1 VAAAKAK
8 IQLHS
13 GDALIVVDVQNDFL
27 PGGSLAVP
35 DGDAVVPVLNRYI
48 AHFSGSGLPI
58 YASRD
63 WHPSDHCSFESQG
76 GIWPV
81 HCVAESAGASLA
93 PDLELPD
100 EAVIVDKATSRERDA
115 YSAFE
120 STTLEDEI
128 RRNRCD
134 RLFIGGLAT
143 DYCVLN
149 TVRDAAALGFQI
161 LVMRDAIRAVDV
173 REGDGARA
181 EAEMKQL
188 GARMVTLDDIDGET
202 SQI

>member
-1 VAAAKAK
+1 MARIKL
-8 IQLHS
+8 QS

-27 PGGSLAVP
+27 PGGSLTVP
-35 DGDAVVPVLNRYI
+35 DGNAVIPVLNRYI
-48 AHFSGSGLPI
+48 AHFSESGLPI

-63 WHPSDHCSFESQG
+63 WHPLDHCSFDSQG

-100 EAVIVDKATSRERDA
+100 AAVIVDKATRRGKDA

-120 STTLEDEI
+120 GTTLEDDI
-128 RRNRCD
+128 RRNLCD

-149 TVRDAAALGFQI
+149 TVRDAAALGFRI
-161 LVMRDAIRAVDV
+161 VVLRDAIRAVDV
-173 REGDGARA
+173 HEGDGAKA

-188 GARMVTLDDIDGET
+188 GARMVTLDDIGREANQ
-202 SQI
+202 S

>member
-1 VAAAKAK
+1 MARIKL
-8 IQLHS
+8 QS

-27 PGGSLAVP
+27 PGGSLTVP
-35 DGDAVVPVLNRYI
+35 DGNAVIPVLNRYI
-48 AHFSGSGLPI
+48 AHFSESGLPI

-63 WHPSDHCSFESQG
+63 WHPLDHCSFDSQG

-93 PDLELPD
+93 PDLALPD
-100 EAVIVDKATSRERDA
+100 AAVIVDKATRRGKDA

-120 STTLEDEI
+120 GTTLEDDI
-128 RRNRCD
+128 RRNLCD

-149 TVRDAAALGFQI
+149 TVRDAAALGFRI
-161 LVMRDAIRAVDV
+161 VVLRDAIRAVDV
-173 REGDGARA
+173 HEGDGAKA

-188 GARMVTLDDIDGET
+188 GARMVTLDDIGREANQ
-202 SQI
+202 S

>member
-1 VAAAKAK
+1 MARIKL
-8 IQLHS
+8 QS

-27 PGGSLAVP
+27 PGGSLTVP
-35 DGDAVVPVLNRYI
+35 DGNAVIPVLNRYI
-48 AHFSGSGLPI
+48 AHFSESGLPI

-63 WHPSDHCSFESQG
+63 WHPLDHCSFDSQG

-93 PDLELPD
+93 PDLALPD
-100 EAVIVDKATSRERDA
+100 AAVIVDKATRRGKDA

-120 STTLEDEI
+120 GTTLEDDI
-128 RRNRCD
+128 RRNLCD

-149 TVRDAAALGFQI
+149 TVRDAAALGFRVVV
-161 LVMRDAIRAVDV
+161 LRDAIRAVDV
-173 REGDGARA
+173 HEGDGAKA

-188 GARMVTLDDIDGET
+188 GARMVTLDDIGREANQ
-202 SQI
+202 S

>member
-1 VAAAKAK
+1 MASIKL
-8 IQLHS
+8 QS

-27 PGGSLAVP
+27 PGGSLTVP
-35 DGDAVVPVLNRYI
+35 DGNAVIPVLNRYI
-48 AHFSGSGLPI
+48 AHFSESGLPI

-63 WHPSDHCSFESQG
+63 WHPLDHCSFDSQG

-93 PDLELPD
+93 PDLALPD
-100 EAVIVDKATSRERDA
+100 AAVIVDKATRRGKDA

-120 STTLEDEI
+120 GTTLEDDI
-128 RRNRCD
+128 RRNLCD

-149 TVRDAAALGFQI
+149 TVRDAAALGFRI
-161 LVMRDAIRAVDV
+161 VVLRDAIRAVDV
-173 REGDGARA
+173 HEGDGAKA

-188 GARMVTLDDIDGET
+188 GARMVTLDDIGREANQ
-202 SQI
+202 S